1 MAASVL
7 PKPRRR
13 PAFRLV
19 LALTLALAARQA
31 AAQGSVQRIAA
42 VVNNDVITTQDLNDR
57 LGLVAAASGLPSEP
71 ETRARLVQQVLRG
84 FIDEKLQLQEAAR
97 LKLSVTDEDVD
108 KALQALAERNH
119 LDVDSFK
126 KALGER
132 KIDVQAL
139 RAQIRGQIAWAKVVG
154 KEVRPRVA
162 VTQDQ
167 VDLALKD
174 ALSGKADEQLALSE
188 ILLPVNSP
196 DQQAQVLRDAQGL
209 VATLRNGADFA
220 ALARQVSVASS
231 AQAGGD
237 LGWVRPALILPE
249 LRDRLAQMTPG
260 SVSDPIPSPVGVHIF
275 KLRERRRGDEPPPP
289 PKRFVP
295 TRVSLAQVVLP
306 LPTTAKDPDIKAA
319 EKRAA
324 SLAPSLKSCQAIDA
338 YAKKSGAEGAG
349 SLGWLAVKDLPP
361 LLQRVVSVTEP
372 GQLSPP
378 IRGPLGIQML
388 MVCDRQGHEETMPAP
403 PAPPP
408 PPPPS
413 ASDVRQKL
421 EDEQVQRLAT
431 RYLRELRKDAFI
443 DVRMGA

>member
-1 MAASVL
+1 LAVSVL

-13 PAFRLV
+13 AALRLV
-19 LALTLALAARQA
+19 LALTLALAAEHA
-31 AAQGSVQRIAA
+31 AAQGSVERIAA
-42 VVNNDVITTQDLNDR
+42 VVNNDVITTQDLNER
-57 LGLVAAASGLPSEP
+57 LGLVAAASGLPSDP
-71 ETRARLVQQVLRG
+71 EIRNRLMQQVLRG
-84 FIDEKLQLQEAAR
+84 YIDEKLQLQEAAR
-97 LKLSVTDEDVD
+97 LNLSVTDEDVD
-108 KALQALAERNH
+108 KALQTLAQRNH

-126 KALGER
+126 RALEER
-132 KIDVQAL
+132 KIEVSAL
-139 RAQIRGQIAWAKVVG
+139 RAQLKGQIAWAKVVG

-188 ILLPVNSP
+188 ILLPVDSP

-237 LGWVRPALILPE
+237 LGWVRPSLILPE
-249 LRDRLAQMTPG
+249 LRDRLEQMTPG

-306 LPTTAKDPDIKAA
+306 LPPTAKDPDIKAA
-319 EKRAA
+319 EKRAVG
-324 SLAPSLKSCQAIDA
+324 LAPSLKSCQAIDA

-361 LLQRVVSVTEP
+361 LLQRVVTVTEP

-378 IRGPLGIQML
+378 IRGPLGVQML
-388 MVCDRQGHEETMPAP
+388 MVCDRQGREETLPAP

-408 PPPPS
+408 PPAPT

-421 EDEQVQRLAT
+421 EDEQMQRLAT

>member
-13 PAFRLV
+13 PALRLV
-19 LALTLALAARQA
+19 LALTLAVAARPA
-31 AAQGSVQRIAA
+31 LAQGSVERIAA

-57 LGLVAAASGLPSEP
+57 LGLVAAASGLPSDP
-71 ETRARLVQQVLRG
+71 ETRNRLVQQVLRG
-84 FIDEKLQLQEAAR
+84 YIDEKLQLQEAAR

-167 VDLALKD
+167 VDLALKE

-188 ILLPVNSP
+188 ILLPVDSP

-209 VATLRNGADFA
+209 VATLRNGGDFA

-237 LGWVRPALILPE
+237 LGWVRPSMILPE
-249 LRDRLAQMTPG
+249 LRGRLDQMTPG
-260 SVSDPIPSPVGVHIF
+260 SISDPIPSPVGVHIF

-295 TRVSLAQVVLP
+295 TKVSLAQVVLP
-306 LPTTAKDPDIKAA
+306 LPASAKEPEIKAA

-324 SLAPSLKSCQAIDA
+324 GLAPTLKSCQAIDA
-338 YAKKSGAEGAG
+338 YARKTGAEGAG
-349 SLGWLAVKDLPP
+349 NLGWLAVKDLPP
-361 LLQRVVSVTEP
+361 ILQRVVTVTEP

-388 MVCDRQGHEETMPAP
+388 MVCDRQGREETVPAP

-408 PPPPS
+408 PPPPT

-421 EDEQVQRLAT
+421 EDEQMQRLAT

-443 DVRMGA
+443 DVRVGA